1 LSGMFWACYGGP
13 RRPPPC
19 WAESPSRDGRYG
31 PSGTGG
37 LRKSAGLG
45 KVSPA
50 GTMKSGATI
59 TEKKQKTSTELEGT
73 WNVLVFDD
81 PVNLM
86 DYVTKVIQRV
96 FGYPREKAE
105 DLMMTVHVAGKAL
118 VWTGAR
124 EPAELYVQQLHS
136 YQLQA
141 SLEKAR

>member
-1 LSGMFWACYGGP
+1 MLEYLQP
-13 RRPPPC
+13 RR
-19 WAESPSRDGRYG
+19 
-31 PSGTGG
+31 
-37 LRKSAGLG
+37 
-45 KVSPA
+45 
-50 GTMKSGATI
+50 MKSGVTI
-59 TEKKQKTSTELEGT
+59 TEKEEKTSTKLEGT

-86 DYVTKVIQRV
+86 DYVTKVFQKV
-96 FGYPREKAE
+96 FGYPQGRAE

-141 SLEKAR
+141 SLEKAQ

>member
-1 LSGMFWACYGGP
+1 
-13 RRPPPC
+13 
-19 WAESPSRDGRYG
+19 
-31 PSGTGG
+31 
-37 LRKSAGLG
+37 
-45 KVSPA
+45 
-50 GTMKSGATI
+50 MKSGATI